1 MKRAL
6 SLATLVLCLALI
18 HMARAQNAQKPKHPN
33 PQNGTELIAWTQM
46 QEPRPMTSPDPVA
59 APDQQTTPAPD
70 TQQKDEP
77 APGPQD
83 GTQME
88 PAAQSFSGTVMKVD
102 GKYVLKSTGTTTYQ
116 LDAQELAKRFAGQQV
131 QVTGNLIAGSN
142 MIKVQ
147 DIKAAA

>member
-1 MKRAL
+1 
-6 SLATLVLCLALI
+6 
-18 HMARAQNAQKPKHPN
+18 
-33 PQNGTELIAWTQM
+33 
-46 QEPRPMTSPDPVA
+46 
-59 APDQQTTPAPD
+59 
-70 TQQKDEP
+70 
-77 APGPQD
+77 
-83 GTQME
+83 
-88 PAAQSFSGTVMKVD
+88 MKVD

>member
-1 MKRAL
+1 
-6 SLATLVLCLALI
+6 
-18 HMARAQNAQKPKHPN
+18 
-33 PQNGTELIAWTQM
+33 
-46 QEPRPMTSPDPVA
+46 
-59 APDQQTTPAPD
+59 
-70 TQQKDEP
+70 
-77 APGPQD
+77 
-83 GTQME
+83 ME